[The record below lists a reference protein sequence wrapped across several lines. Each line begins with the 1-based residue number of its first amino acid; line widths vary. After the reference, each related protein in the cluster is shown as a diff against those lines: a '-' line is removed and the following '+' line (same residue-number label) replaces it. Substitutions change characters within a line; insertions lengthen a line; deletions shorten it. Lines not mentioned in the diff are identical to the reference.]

1 MTRSHRGRITPTVG
15 GVLLIGHDRFAR
27 FPDAYMK
34 AARFEGTTRSR
45 VLDMQE
51 IRTPLPRIVDDAVAF
66 VEKHTSRAAVFGTVR
81 RVDRWP
87 ILPEALREIVI
98 NSVIHADYSQIGGP
112 LRLALYDDRLEVE
125 NPGLL
130 PAGVTIEDMRQ
141 GISKPRNRVIA
152 RFFQELNMVEQWG
165 SGVRRMTDACLA
177 AGLPE
182 PEFEEIATHFRVTVR
197 AATHVLGGRRGAA
210 SAGSRN
216 TDARDGAVLA
226 FLASRKDTG
235 GVSTHEVAKHL
246 GVTPR
251 TARSLLARL
260 IARNLAVAVGASPN
274 DPQRRYFRAGDPPLT
289 VSNP

>member
-1 MTRSHRGRITPTVG
+1 
-15 GVLLIGHDRFAR
+15 
-27 FPDAYMK
+27 
-34 AARFEGTTRSR
+34 
-45 VLDMQE
+45 MQE
-51 IRTPLPRIVDDAVAF
+51 IRAPLPRVVDDAVAF

-87 ILPEALREIVI
+87 IPLEALREIVI

-130 PAGVTIEDMRQ
+130 PAGVTVEDMRQ

-177 AGLPE
+177 AGLRE

-197 AATHVLGGRRGAA
+197 AATSVLSGRGGEA
-210 SAGSRN
+210 SKRI
-216 TDARDGAVLA
+216 DARDRTALA
-226 FLASRKDTG
+226 FLAEHSGTG
-235 GVSTHEVAKHL
+235 GVSTSEVAKHL
-246 GVTPR
+246 GVTSR
-251 TARSLLARL
+251 TARTLLAGL
-260 IARNLAVAVGASPN
+260 IARNLAVAVGASAN
-274 DPQRRYFRAGDPPLT
+274 DPQRRYFRAGDEPRSVPD
-289 VSNP
+289 P